1 MERNVKQV
9 LLTNRAIKDIVKIRK
24 FNVELY
30 GEKIASKI
38 VDDLFGYIGIL
49 ENPDPNFTNIGAKD
63 EAFSHLKRN
72 YRKLIINTIKVTYR
86 VGKTKIYVVRVFDT
100 RQNPKKN
107 N

>member
-1 MERNVKQV
+1 MERNVKPV
-9 LLTNRAIKDIVKIRK
+9 LLTNRAIKDIVKIRN
-24 FNVELY
+24 FNIELY

-49 ENPDPNFTNIGAKD
+49 ENPDQNFAKIGTKD

-72 YRKLIINTIKVTYR
+72 YRKLIIKTVKVIYR
-86 VGKTKIYVVRVFDT
+86 VGRTKIYVVRVFDT
-100 RQNPKKN
+100 RQNPTKN